1 LPKIKDANSICQTI
15 GDALSEDCQVFL
27 KWRLIFLNGKHSG
40 VDELSQLETKGNTL
54 VIAVCVHHLYVYE
67 SSIGRLF
74 IFIMMQSSEHKF
86 PFPSKKNNQLAW
98 CLLLWYNSYINISE

>member
-1 LPKIKDANSICQTI
+1 LPKIKDANSICQTV

-54 VIAVCVHHLYVYE
+54 VIAVACCMCASPLCV
-67 SSIGRLF
+67 
-74 IFIMMQSSEHKF
+74 
-86 PFPSKKNNQLAW
+86 
-98 CLLLWYNSYINISE
+98 